1 MSLRTASFFAGV
13 GGIDLA
19 FEQAGF
25 NVVWANEFDMHAAK
39 TYRANFKH
47 CPLVVEDI
55 RKVPTSDI
63 PDFDV
68 MVAGFPCQAFSV
80 AGYRKG
86 FGDDRGN
93 LFFEL
98 ERVFLEKRPQAIF
111 LENVKN
117 LAGHDCGNTFRVI
130 REHLEQAGYHIH
142 FRVLNACEYGN
153 IPQNRERIYIC
164 AFRSQ
169 EASARFRFP
178 EPIPLTTKLSDIID
192 FHGKVE
198 DIYYYTEERFEHY
211 KELAKAMTSRDT
223 LYQWRRVYVREN
235 KSGLCPTLTA
245 NMGTGGHNVAL
256 VVTDHGFRKL
266 TPEEC
271 FGFMGFPKTFR
282 LPPLANGHLY
292 KQAGNSVAVPVVRR
306 IAEAMAKALGMP
318 APNPEPAP
326 EPAPAPAPMP
336 APGKTRPRARRIVKP
351 RQRG

>member
-1 MSLRTASFFAGV
+1 MSLRAASFFAGV

-25 NVVWANEFDMHAAK
+25 KIVWANEFDMHAAK
-39 TYRANFKH
+39 TYRANFKQT
-47 CPLVVEDI
+47 PLVEEDI
-55 RKVPTSDI
+55 REVPTESI
-63 PDFDV
+63 PGFDV

-98 ERVFLEKRPQAIF
+98 ERVFLARRPQAIF

-117 LAGHDCGNTFRVI
+117 LAGHDGGNTFRVI
-130 REHLEQAGYHIH
+130 RERLEKAGYHVT

-164 AFRSQ
+164 AFLSQ
-169 EASARFRFP
+169 EAFKRFSFP
-178 EPIPLTTKLSDIID
+178 EPVPLTTKLSDIID
-192 FHGKVE
+192 FHGRQE
-198 DIYYYTEERFEHY
+198 DVYYYTPERFEHY
-211 KELAKAMTSRDT
+211 AELAKAMKSRDT

-256 VVTDHGFRKL
+256 AVTDHGFRKL
-266 TPEEC
+266 TPGEC

-282 LPPLANGHLY
+282 IPPLANSHLY

-306 IAEAMAKALGMP
+306 IAEAMARALGVP
-318 APNPEPAP
+318 QGAPEPRPAP
-326 EPAPAPAPMP
+326 EPVPQPKPRGP
-336 APGKTRPRARRIVKP
+336 RRIPRPRRR
-351 RQRG
+351 G